1 LAAAAQ
7 RALRVAL
14 AAQGRGGARGGAEG
28 AAAGAAGK
36 IVRLRQKLVDAADTV
51 KGLFGVKKQQDSAV
65 KRLEALQARTP
76 PVLPGRLHARMRAPA
91 PARLL
96 APRWAAQAPAWRARP
111 ASPPRAGPQ
120 ARMEQARAVF
130 RDAESTEFV
139 VVTIPTVMAAAE
151 SVRLAAALRAEK
163 VPVRALLVN
172 QARPARL
179 GGRLCAA
186 LGQCTAWSRASDAG
200 TAGAACGA
208 CERGYRA
215 PGARHLST
223 QGPTR
228 SCGGTEPYPARGA
241 GDPGERNAELPGAAA
256 ARPAARA
263 AAAARGPR
271 PQARARARA
280 RPARQRGRHAAA
292 PVPACASFAALASA
306 RGGIGEQLTPGC
318 ARGGR
323 ELQLTEAPLVDL
335 EVRGVPAL
343 QYFGN
348 QVWQ

>member
-1 LAAAAQ
+1 MAAAAQ

-208 CERGYRA
+208 CERGRA
-215 PGARHLST
+215 PGAGICLHRALH
-223 QGPTR
+223 
-228 SCGGTEPYPARGA
+228 
-241 GDPGERNAELPGAAA
+241 
-256 ARPAARA
+256 A
-263 AAAARGPR
+263 AAAAPNPTLPVAQVIQESATQSFLAQRRRDQQRALQLLREDPGLRRAPA
-271 PQARARARA
+271 PARAPRASAAGTPPRLCP
-280 RPARQRGRHAAA
+280 PARRLRRWPPRG
-292 PVPACASFAALASA
+292 
-306 RGGIGEQLTPGC
+306 
-318 ARGGR
+318 
-323 ELQLTEAPLVDL
+323 EA
-335 EVRGVPAL
+335 
-343 QYFGN
+343 QSCS
-348 QVWQ
+348 